1 MLYVLRDLR
10 SGDDGDHLGGG
21 AGNQETPVAQ
31 ALLARPMS
39 RQLKSGQPVR
49 RL

>member
-10 SGDDGDHLGGG
+10 SGDDGDHLGG
-21 AGNQETPVAQ
+21 AGNQDTAVAQ
-31 ALLARPMS
+31 ALLARPTS